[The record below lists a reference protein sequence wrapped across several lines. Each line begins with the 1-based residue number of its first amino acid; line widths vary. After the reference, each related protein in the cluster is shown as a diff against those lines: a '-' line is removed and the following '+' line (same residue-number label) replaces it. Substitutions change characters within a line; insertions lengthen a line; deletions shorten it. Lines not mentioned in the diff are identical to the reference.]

1 MTGKKQW
8 LMLLSACLFSI
19 FSMAQEK
26 YSKVKLPITSEAIR
40 EFAFNKLNI
49 DHFNYEGNAM
59 VLVLNSEELQTLKN
73 AHYPY
78 QLLVDDV
85 VKATIEENRNIVPEA
100 STGRA
105 PLQGNG
111 AQRIADII
119 ATPSLFGTG
128 GSLRL
133 GASAGNPGYFTYAE
147 MVAKMQELATNYP
160 NLVSVYS
167 IGTTAVA
174 ADGAPAQTIYGVKI
188 SDNVSVDENE
198 PEVLYTGMQHAREA
212 IGGTSMIFF
221 MQYLAENYSNP
232 DNVIKELLD
241 NREIFIVPCVNPQGY
256 MFNYS
261 GASGYPVTGGGLWR
275 KNRRHTGGG
284 ASNIGVDLN
293 RNYSVDFANC
303 AGASSSCGSTNPT
316 SDTYFGP
323 SAFSEPET
331 RAIRDFVYGRNF
343 VNSIDQHCYGPYY
356 SLPYGRPSLH
366 SPYNHAD
373 SQYYRAIPALMGFY
387 NGHRAGNS
395 PETVNYEVAGGIKD
409 WLLMGDIGVGSKGKI
424 YGMTGEA
431 GGGNFW
437 APVSQIVQLCK
448 ENCFQNLQL
457 AYAAGAYYDVQDL
470 DDIAIPSGNITGNVS
485 CRIRKIGLGNGQV
498 TVSLI
503 PLLNISTS
511 TPPVTTTISNY
522 FDTYDASFNYTLP
535 GTIAAGH
542 RIEFVWKV
550 EAGGIAVY
558 DTVTKFYS
566 PVTLLNDNMEGS
578 FATNWTSNPTG
589 SSNWNFTTLSA
600 FGGTHSMTESPLGN
614 YTTSSTRTA
623 TCNSSFNLGDA
634 TEAYINFW
642 VWHRAE
648 NFRDKL
654 QLQLSTNGSTW
665 TAVSGSTTVMENNT
679 TNGGSLGGQPAL
691 TGIRNEWTR
700 ETYDIS
706 AFIGNP
712 NVRFRFVFTSDN
724 DASAFAFER
733 DNGFFIDNVKLIKS
747 TVLTPLAVAF
757 IDLDGK
763 LLPGKVVQLDWE
775 STLDD
780 DFDHFDIEK
789 SVDGGIT
796 FTSIG
801 QVTNITAPFRF
812 FDQNPVAGNNYYR
825 IKKVDHN
832 GNYMFSRTVRIMNNL
847 TLYSV
852 NIYPNPVVDL
862 MKIKFHNTLTSEP
875 ITVTI
880 IDAAGRKVLVQK
892 STMAVGSN
900 EMVLNLKGFVPGMY
914 FIKIMNK
921 NKEIIC
927 NQKFIKE

>member
-8 LMLLSACLFSI
+8 LMLFSACLFSML
-19 FSMAQEK
+19 SHAQEK
-26 YSKVKLPITSEAIR
+26 YSKVKLPVTSEEIR
-40 EFAFNKLNI
+40 KFAFNNLNI

-59 VLVLNSEELQTLKN
+59 LLVLNSEELQSLKN
-73 AHYPY
+73 AHYPFE
-78 QLLVDDV
+78 LLVDDV
-85 VKATIEENRNIVPEA
+85 VKATIDENRNIVAEI

-105 PLQGNG
+105 PLQGDG
-111 AQRIADII
+111 SERIANII
-119 ATPSLFGTG
+119 ATPALFGNG
-128 GSLRL
+128 GTLRL
-133 GASAGNPGYFTYAE
+133 GASASNPGYFTYAD
-147 MVAKMQELATNYP
+147 MVAKMQQLATNYP

-232 DNVIKELLD
+232 DNIIKELVD
-241 NREIFIVPCVNPQGY
+241 NREIFIIPCVNPQGY
-256 MFNYS
+256 MYNYS

-316 SDTYFGP
+316 SDTYFGTA
-323 SAFSEPET
+323 AFSEPET
-331 RAIRDFVYGRNF
+331 RAIRDFVYSRNF

-366 SPYNHAD
+366 APYSHED
-373 SQYYRAIPALMGFY
+373 SAYYRAIPALMGYY

-409 WLLMGDIGVGSKGKI
+409 WLLLGDIGVGSKGKI

-437 APVSQIVQLCK
+437 APVSQIIQLCK

-470 DDIAIPSGNITGNVS
+470 DDMAIPSGNITGNLS
-485 CRIRKIGLGNGQV
+485 CQVRKIGLGNGQV
-498 TVSLI
+498 TISFI
-503 PLLNISTS
+503 PILNITTS
-511 TPPVTTTISNY
+511 TPPITTTISNY
-522 FDTYDASFNYTLP
+522 FDTYDATFNYTLP
-535 GTIAAGH
+535 GSIAAGH

-558 DTVTKFYS
+558 DTVIKFYS
-566 PVTLLNDNMEGS
+566 PVTMLNENMEGS
-578 FATNWTSNPTG
+578 FATNWTAIPSG
-589 SSNWNFTTLSA
+589 SANWGFTTLSA

-614 YTTSSTRTA
+614 YTTSSTRTV
-623 TCNSSFNLGDA
+623 TCNTFFNLADA

-642 VWHRAE
+642 VWHRSE

-654 QLQLSTNGSTW
+654 QLQVSTNGITW

-679 TNGGSLGGQPAL
+679 TNGGTLGGQPAL

-700 ETYDIS
+700 ETYNIS
-706 AFIGNP
+706 AYIGFS
-712 NVRFRFVFTSDN
+712 NVRFRFVFTSDS

-733 DNGFFIDNVKLIKS
+733 DNGFFIDNVKLFKS
-747 TVLTPLAVAF
+747 TVLTPLAVAY
-757 IDLDGK
+757 INLDGK
-763 LLPGKVVQLDWE
+763 MLPGKVVQLDWE
-775 STLDD
+775 SAIDD
-780 DFDHFDIEK
+780 DFDHFVIEK
-789 SVDGGIT
+789 SVNGGVT
-796 FTSIG
+796 YNSIG
-801 QVTNITAPFRF
+801 QITNTTAPFRYL
-812 FDQNPVAGNNYYR
+812 DHSPVPGNNYYR
-825 IKKVDHN
+825 VRRVDHN
-832 GNYMFSRTVRIMNNL
+832 GNYLFSRTVRINNNL
-847 TLYSV
+847 ALYAINV
-852 NIYPNPVVDL
+852 YPNPVVDI
-862 MKIKFHNTLTSEP
+862 MKVRFQNTIASEKLTFS
-875 ITVTI
+875 I
-880 IDAAGRKVLVQK
+880 IDGAGRKVLVQK
-892 STMAVGSN
+892 STIAPGAIEVM
-900 EMVLNLKGFVPGMY
+900 LNLKGLAQGIYILKVS
-914 FIKIMNK
+914 NK
-921 NKEIIC
+921 NNETLG